1 MGSQALLDFLHEQIE
16 EGASV
21 LDLGCGD
28 KFYSNGLK
36 DRASRVVTVDAW
48 PATEPDIL
56 MDVTKA
62 ALPFKDKEFDVVL
75 MLDFIEHIDK
85 EEGLG
90 VITEA
95 QRVGSKI
102 ILLTPT
108 IWSDNAKNIK
118 NPKTVYYNNTFN
130 LHRSLWSAEDFKGWD
145 HHGVLGRRY
154 IVATWAGAPE

>member
-1 MGSQALLDFLHEQIE
+1 MGSQALLDFLLNNVEI
-16 EGASV
+16 GDTI

-36 DRASRVVTVDAW
+36 EKADKIVTIDAW

-62 ALPFKDKEFDVVL
+62 ALPFEDKKFDVVL
-75 MLDFIEHIDK
+75 MIDFIEHIDK

-95 QRVGSKI
+95 QRVGHKV
-102 ILLTPT
+102 ILMTPNFWT
-108 IWSDNAKNIK
+108 DNLKNIQ
-118 NPKTVYYNNTFN
+118 NPKTVYYKNQFN
-130 LHRSLWSAEDFKGWD
+130 LHRSLWTIEDFKDWSLASI
-145 HHGVLGRRY
+145 LGKRY
-154 IVATWAGAPE
+154 ITVIWSGS